1 MLEDIKKNFERIIAL
16 YESEKEKSTVLSSKL
31 EASEKANETYRKQI
45 AELER
50 QIDDLKLAQAF
61 LSTSVSPEG
70 AKEKIDKLIK
80 EINKCI
86 SLLEK

>member
-1 MLEDIKKNFERIIAL
+1 MLEDLQKNFERIIAL
-16 YESEKEKSTVLSSKL
+16 YEGEKEKSTSLSAKL
-31 EASEKANETYRKQI
+31 EASEAANQTYRKQI
-45 AELER
+45 TELER

-61 LSTSVSPEG
+61 LVTSGDPEM
-70 AKEKIDKLIK
+70 AREKIDRLIK